1 MSKLDLVFKEKS
13 KRILNVYCTAGYP
26 ALDSTMKVMASLQK
40 NGADIIELGMPYS
53 DPLADGE
60 VIQVSSMKALANGMN
75 IAVLFEQIQD
85 MRKSISIPVIL
96 MGYMNPILQYGFEAF
111 CKKAKEVGIDGLI
124 LPDLPLFEFEQ
135 SYGKIIKENG
145 LDFIFLVTPETPEQR
160 VKKLD
165 SLTNGFLYAVSS
177 SATTGKDKDFNVVA
191 QYLQKLQN
199 MQLKNPILVGFGI
212 KDKATF
218 DAATVHTQGAIIG
231 SAYIQVLSKGGD
243 IETSTSQF
251 LNSVLGA

>member
-1 MSKLDLVFKEKS
+1 MSNLELVFKEKS

-60 VIQVSSMKALANGMN
+60 VIQLSSMKALANGMN

-124 LPDLPLFEFEQ
+124 LPDLPLFEFEDA
-135 SYGKIIKENG
+135 YGKIIKENG
-145 LDFIFLVTPETPEQR
+145 LDFIFLVTPETPDQR

-165 SLTNGFLYAVSS
+165 SLSNGFLYAVSS

-191 QYLQKLQN
+191 QYLQKLQAL
-199 MQLKNPILVGFGI
+199 QLKNPILVGFGI

-231 SAYIQVLSKGGD
+231 SAYIQQLSKGGD
-243 IETSTSQF
+243 IETITSQF
-251 LNSVLGA
+251 LNSVLSA